1 MACWILVKGKIAAKA
16 FCCDFHLDVLSELL
30 DIEEKC
36 YVLLVK
42 VSDGTIQKGCQCLWE
57 VGQGAGFV

>member
-1 MACWILVKGKIAAKA
+1 MAWWILVKGKIDAKA

-36 YVLLVK
+36 YALLVK

-57 VGQGAGFV
+57 VEQGAGFV